1 MWHGSWVLIWRRCHW
16 VTTLLLMMILAY
28 VTGTHTIIFGGSLSS
43 NSSTSSLFLS
53 LSLLFFS
60 WRGRLQVLRYLIHFP
75 SCQVKSPNI
84 DHHWYHFREA
94 PLLSPRDPETRV
106 PQPPTSFS
114 QQHLR
119 SRLYQMFLDGLGQ
132 KSASNVR
139 GLCQPRNKGLIF
151 FLFAV
156 CIKCFFKIYPTNDS
170 STPRWVVK
178 LHGQKGGG
186 VFFSEK
192 SCHTTWGAT
201 TERYQRP
208 SCSTIL
214 FTPT

>member
-1 MWHGSWVLIWRRCHW
+1 MLQEHIPSF
-16 VTTLLLMMILAY
+16 
-28 VTGTHTIIFGGSLSS
+28 FGRVFLQIHPRHLS
-43 NSSTSSLFLS
+43 FS

-201 TERYQRP
+201 TEKYQRP

>member
-1 MWHGSWVLIWRRCHW
+1 MLQEHIPSF
-16 VTTLLLMMILAY
+16 
-28 VTGTHTIIFGGSLSS
+28 FGRVFLQIHPRHLS
-43 NSSTSSLFLS
+43 FS

-156 CIKCFFKIYPTNDS
+156 CVS
-170 STPRWVVK
+170 SAFLKFILRTIPQHLAESWSYTVK
-178 LHGQKGGG
+178 KVG
-186 VFFSEK
+186 VFSSPK
-192 SCHTTWGAT
+192 SHVIQPGVPQLKDINGQVVVQFCLH
-201 TERYQRP
+201 QP
-208 SCSTIL
+208 N
-214 FTPT
+214 

>member
-1 MWHGSWVLIWRRCHW
+1 MLQEHIPSF
-16 VTTLLLMMILAY
+16 
-28 VTGTHTIIFGGSLSS
+28 FGRVFLQIHPRHLS
-43 NSSTSSLFLS
+43 FS
-53 LSLLFFS
+53 LSLLFFRGEEGS
-60 WRGRLQVLRYLIHFP
+60 KCRVISFIFHSASTTMHWRELYMKQPSTFIHLFPGQITQYWSPLISLLWGTVVVFP
-75 SCQVKSPNI
+75 
-84 DHHWYHFREA
+84 W
-94 PLLSPRDPETRV
+94 DPETRV

-114 QQHLR
+114 QQHL
-119 SRLYQMFLDGLGQ
+119 SCRLYQMFLDGLGQ

-139 GLCQPRNKGLIF
+139 GLCQPRNKGLFF